1 MLAVLDETVG
11 TAMSQEQDEYHS
23 LIRSLK
29 QKWDDEDAARDE
41 LERRAKEIFLEDQAN
56 QIFAPIEHY
65 LTSLDK
71 VLHAVGASL
80 QINAVWEHLGD
91 QRLGRAAKV
100 TSSDP
105 NRQHSLD
112 FTIQGVSI
120 LFRDR
125 PYSFSNGI
133 KALMRVITHE
143 VEQFLT
149 PR

>member
-1 MLAVLDETVG
+1 MGD
-11 TAMSQEQDEYHS
+11 QQDEYHA
-23 LIRSLK
+23 LIRSLR
-29 QKWDDEDAARDE
+29 QRWDDEDEARDE
-41 LERRAKEIFLEDQAN
+41 REQRAKEIFLEEEAN

-65 LTSLDK
+65 LTRLNK
-71 VLHAVGASL
+71 VLHAVGASVE
-80 QINAVWEHLGD
+80 ISSVWEHLGD

-112 FTIQGVSI
+112 FTLQGVSI

-125 PYSFSNGI
+125 QYSLSNGI

-143 VEQFLT
+143 VEQFLR
-149 PR
+149 PP

>member
-1 MLAVLDETVG
+1 
-11 TAMSQEQDEYHS
+11 MSHQQDGYHS
-23 LIRSLK
+23 LIRSFK
-29 QKWDDEDAARDE
+29 QRWDDEDAARDE
-41 LERRAKEIFLEDQAN
+41 LERRAKEIFLEEQAN
-56 QIFAPIEHY
+56 QVFAPIEHY
-65 LTSLDK
+65 LTRLDK
-71 VLHAVGASL
+71 VVHDVGASVE
-80 QINAVWEHLGD
+80 ISPVWEHLGD

-125 PYSFSNGI
+125 PYSLSNGI

>member
-1 MLAVLDETVG
+1 MN
-11 TAMSQEQDEYHS
+11 QEQDEYHA

-29 QKWDDEDAARDE
+29 QRWDDEDAARDE
-41 LERRAKEIFLEDQAN
+41 LERRAKEMFLEDQAN

-65 LTSLDK
+65 LTRLDK
-71 VLHAVGASL
+71 VLQAVGASV
-80 QINAVWEHLGD
+80 QIDAVWQHLGD
-91 QRLGRAAKV
+91 RRLGRAAKV

-105 NRQHSLD
+105 NRQYSLD

-125 PYSFSNGI
+125 PYSFSYGI
-133 KALMRVITHE
+133 RSLIRVITRE
-143 VEQFLT
+143 VEQFLR

>member
-1 MLAVLDETVG
+1 
-11 TAMSQEQDEYHS
+11 MSHEQNGYHS
-23 LIRSLK
+23 VIRRLK
-29 QKWDDEDAARDE
+29 QRWDDEDAARDE
-41 LERRAKEIFLEDQAN
+41 LERRAKEIFLEGQAN

-65 LTSLDK
+65 LTRLDK
-71 VLHAVGASL
+71 VLHAVGASV
-80 QINAVWEHLGD
+80 QISAVWEHLGD

-100 TSSDP
+100 TSRDP

-120 LFRDR
+120 LYRDK

-133 KALMRVITHE
+133 KALIRVITRE

>member
-1 MLAVLDETVG
+1 
-11 TAMSQEQDEYHS
+11 MSHQHDGYHS
-23 LIRSLK
+23 LYRSFK
-29 QKWDDEDAARDE
+29 QRWDDEDAARDE
-41 LERRAKEIFLEDQAN
+41 LARRAKEIFLEEQAN

-65 LTSLDK
+65 LTRLNK
-71 VLHAVGASL
+71 VVHAVGASVE
-80 QINAVWEHLGD
+80 ISPVWEHLGD

-125 PYSFSNGI
+125 PYSLSNGI

>member
-1 MLAVLDETVG
+1 
-11 TAMSQEQDEYHS
+11 MSHQHDRYHS
-23 LIRSLK
+23 LIRSFK
-29 QKWDDEDAARDE
+29 QRWDYEDAARDE
-41 LERRAKEIFLEDQAN
+41 LARRAKEAFLEEQAN

-65 LTSLDK
+65 LTKLDEL
-71 VLHAVGASL
+71 LHAVDASVE
-80 QINAVWEHLGD
+80 ISPVWEHLGD

-100 TSSDP
+100 TSGDP
-105 NRQHSLD
+105 SRQHSLD
-112 FTIQGVSI
+112 FTIQAVSI

-133 KALMRVITHE
+133 KALMRVISHE

>member
-1 MLAVLDETVG
+1 MN
-11 TAMSQEQDEYHS
+11 QEQDEYHAR
-23 LIRSLK
+23 IRNLK
-29 QKWDDEDAARDE
+29 QRWDDEDAARDE

-65 LTSLDK
+65 LTRLDK
-71 VLHAVGASL
+71 VLHAVGASV
-80 QINAVWEHLGD
+80 QIDAVWQHLGD
-91 QRLGRAAKV
+91 QRLGRAARV
-100 TSSDP
+100 MSSDP

-112 FTIQGVSI
+112 FTIQGVSV

-133 KALMRVITHE
+133 KALLRAITHE

>member
-1 MLAVLDETVG
+1 MN
-11 TAMSQEQDEYHS
+11 QEQDEYHA

-29 QKWDDEDAARDE
+29 QRWDDEDAARDE

-56 QIFAPIEHY
+56 QIFAPIEDY
-65 LTSLDK
+65 LTRLDK
-71 VLHAVGASL
+71 VLHAVGASV
-80 QINAVWEHLGD
+80 QIDAVWQHLGD
-91 QRLGRAAKV
+91 QRLGRAARV
-100 TSSDP
+100 MSSDP

-112 FTIQGVSI
+112 FTIQGVSV

-133 KALMRVITHE
+133 KALLRAITHE

>member
-1 MLAVLDETVG
+1 
-11 TAMSQEQDEYHS
+11 MSHQQDGYHS
-23 LIRSLK
+23 LIRSFK
-29 QKWDDEDAARDE
+29 QRWDDEDAARDE
-41 LERRAKEIFLEDQAN
+41 LERRAKEIFLEEQAN
-56 QIFAPIEHY
+56 QVFAPIEHY
-65 LTSLDK
+65 LTRLDK
-71 VLHAVGASL
+71 VVHDVGASVE
-80 QINAVWEHLGD
+80 ISPVWEHLGD

-125 PYSFSNGI
+125 PYSLSTGI

>member
-1 MLAVLDETVG
+1 
-11 TAMSQEQDEYHS
+11 MSHQHDGYHS
-23 LIRSLK
+23 LYRSFK
-29 QKWDDEDAARDE
+29 QRWDDEDAARDE
-41 LERRAKEIFLEDQAN
+41 LARRAKEIFLEEQAN

-65 LTSLDK
+65 LTRLDK
-71 VLHAVGASL
+71 VVHAVGASVE
-80 QINAVWEHLGD
+80 ISPVWEHLGD

-125 PYSFSNGI
+125 PYSLSNGI

>member
-1 MLAVLDETVG
+1 MTVG

-41 LERRAKEIFLEDQAN
+41 LDWRAMDISLENQAN

-91 QRLGRAAKV
+91 QGLGRAAKV

-105 NRQHSLD
+105 NRQH
-112 FTIQGVSI
+112 
-120 LFRDR
+120 
-125 PYSFSNGI
+125 
-133 KALMRVITHE
+133 
-143 VEQFLT
+143 
-149 PR
+149 

>member
-1 MLAVLDETVG
+1 MNQQKD
-11 TAMSQEQDEYHS
+11 DYHA
-23 LIRSLK
+23 LIRSLNHR
-29 QKWDDEDAARDE
+29 WDDEDEARDE
-41 LERRAKEIFLEDQAN
+41 LERRAKEMFLESEAN
-56 QIFAPIEHY
+56 QLFAPIEHY
-65 LTSLDK
+65 LTRLDE
-71 VLHAVGASL
+71 VLQAVGASV
-80 QINAVWEHLGD
+80 QIDAAWRHLGD

-105 NRQHSLD
+105 NRQRSLD
-112 FTIQGVSI
+112 FSIQGVSI

-125 PYSFSNGI
+125 PYSLSNGI

>member
-1 MLAVLDETVG
+1 
-11 TAMSQEQDEYHS
+11 MSDQQDGYHS
-23 LIRSLK
+23 LIRSFK
-29 QKWDDEDAARDE
+29 QRWDDEDAARDE
-41 LERRAKEIFLEDQAN
+41 LQQRAKEIFLEEQAN
-56 QIFAPIEHY
+56 QVFAPIEHY
-65 LTSLDK
+65 LTRLDK
-71 VLHAVGASL
+71 VVHAVGASVE
-80 QINAVWEHLGD
+80 ISPVWEHLGD

-105 NRQHSLD
+105 SRQHSLD

-125 PYSFSNGI
+125 PYSLSNGI

-149 PR
+149 PQ

>member
-1 MLAVLDETVG
+1 MN
-11 TAMSQEQDEYHS
+11 QEQDEYHA

-29 QKWDDEDAARDE
+29 QRWDDEDAARDE

-65 LTSLDK
+65 LTRLDK
-71 VLHAVGASL
+71 VLRAVGASV
-80 QINAVWEHLGD
+80 QIDAVWQHLGD
-91 QRLGRAAKV
+91 RRLGRAAKV

-105 NRQHSLD
+105 NRQYSLD

-125 PYSFSNGI
+125 PYSLSNGI

>member
-1 MLAVLDETVG
+1 M
-11 TAMSQEQDEYHS
+11 
-23 LIRSLK
+23 
-29 QKWDDEDAARDE
+29 
-41 LERRAKEIFLEDQAN
+41 N

-65 LTSLDK
+65 LTKLNK
-71 VLHAVGASL
+71 VVHAVGASVE
-80 QINAVWEHLGD
+80 ISPVWEHLGD
-91 QRLGRAAKV
+91 QRLGRVAKV
-100 TSSDP
+100 ASSDP

-120 LFRDR
+120 VFRDR
-125 PYSFSNGI
+125 PYSLSNGI

>member
-1 MLAVLDETVG
+1 MN
-11 TAMSQEQDEYHS
+11 QEQDEYHA

-29 QKWDDEDAARDE
+29 QRWDDEDAARDE

-65 LTSLDK
+65 LTRLDK
-71 VLHAVGASL
+71 VLRAVGASV
-80 QINAVWEHLGD
+80 QIDAVWQHLGD
-91 QRLGRAAKV
+91 RRLGRAAKV

-105 NRQHSLD
+105 NRQYSLD

-133 KALMRVITHE
+133 RSLIRVITRE

>member
-1 MLAVLDETVG
+1 
-11 TAMSQEQDEYHS
+11 MSNKHDKS
-23 LIRSLK
+23 DPSIRNLK
-29 QKWDDEDAARDE
+29 QSWDDKDATRKK
-41 LERRAKEIFLEDQAN
+41 LEQREKQLFLEDQAN

-65 LTSLDK
+65 LTRLDK
-71 VLHAVGASL
+71 VLHAVGASV
-80 QINAVWEHLGD
+80 QIDAVWQHLGD
-91 QRLGRAAKV
+91 QRLGRAARV
-100 TSSDP
+100 MSSDP

-112 FTIQGVSI
+112 FTIQGVSV

-133 KALMRVITHE
+133 KALLRAITHE

>member
-1 MLAVLDETVG
+1 
-11 TAMSQEQDEYHS
+11 MSDQQDRYHS
-23 LIRSLK
+23 LIRSFK
-29 QKWDDEDAARDE
+29 QRWDDEDAARDE
-41 LERRAKEIFLEDQAN
+41 REQRAKEIFLEEQAN

-65 LTSLDK
+65 LTKLNK
-71 VLHAVGASL
+71 VVHAVGASVEISPEW
-80 QINAVWEHLGD
+80 QHLGD
-91 QRLGRAAKV
+91 RVAKV

-112 FTIQGVSI
+112 FTIRGVSI
-120 LFRDR
+120 VFRDR

>member
-1 MLAVLDETVG
+1 MN
-11 TAMSQEQDEYHS
+11 QEQDEYHA

-29 QKWDDEDAARDE
+29 QRWDDEDAARDE

-65 LTSLDK
+65 LTRLDK
-71 VLHAVGASL
+71 VLHAVGASV
-80 QINAVWEHLGD
+80 QIDAVWQHLGD
-91 QRLGRAAKV
+91 RRLGRAAKV

-125 PYSFSNGI
+125 SYSFSYGI
-133 KALMRVITHE
+133 RSLIRVITRE

>member
-1 MLAVLDETVG
+1 MAVLR
-11 TAMSQEQDEYHS
+11 
-23 LIRSLK
+23 LI
-29 QKWDDEDAARDE
+29 
-41 LERRAKEIFLEDQAN
+41 
-56 QIFAPIEHY
+56 
-65 LTSLDK
+65 T
-71 VLHAVGASL
+71 VLHAVGASV
-80 QINAVWEHLGD
+80 QINGVWEHLGD
-91 QRLGRAAKV
+91 QGLGRAAKV
-100 TSSDP
+100 MSSDL

-125 PYSFSNGI
+125 PYSLSNGI

>member
-1 MLAVLDETVG
+1 MHLFA
-11 TAMSQEQDEYHS
+11 A
-23 LIRSLK
+23 LK
-29 QKWDDEDAARDE
+29 QRWDDEDAARDE

-65 LTSLDK
+65 LTRLDK
-71 VLHAVGASL
+71 VLHAVGASV
-80 QINAVWEHLGD
+80 QIDAVWQHLGD
-91 QRLGRAAKV
+91 RRLGRAAKV

-133 KALMRVITHE
+133 KALIRVITRE
-143 VEQFLT
+143 VEQFPT

>member
-1 MLAVLDETVG
+1 
-11 TAMSQEQDEYHS
+11 MSDQQDRYHS
-23 LIRSLK
+23 LIRTFK
-29 QKWDDEDAARDE
+29 QRWDDEDAARDE
-41 LERRAKEIFLEDQAN
+41 REQRAKEIFLEEQAN

-65 LTSLDK
+65 LTKLNK
-71 VLHAVGASL
+71 AVHAVGAS
-80 QINAVWEHLGD
+80 IEISPVWEHLGD

>member
-1 MLAVLDETVG
+1 MK
-11 TAMSQEQDEYHS
+11 QEKDEYHS

-29 QKWDDEDAARDE
+29 QRWDNEDAAKDE

-56 QIFAPIEHY
+56 QIFAPIEHH

-71 VLHAVGASL
+71 VLHAVGASV

-112 FTIQGVSI
+112 FVIQGVSI

>member
-1 MLAVLDETVG
+1 
-11 TAMSQEQDEYHS
+11 MSDQQDRYHS
-23 LIRSLK
+23 LIRTFK
-29 QKWDDEDAARDE
+29 QRWDDEDAARDE
-41 LERRAKEIFLEDQAN
+41 REQRAKEILLEEQAN

-65 LTSLDK
+65 LTKLNK
-71 VLHAVGASL
+71 VVHAVGASVEISPEW
-80 QINAVWEHLGD
+80 QHLGD

-100 TSSDP
+100 MSSDP
-105 NRQHSLD
+105 SRQHSLD

-143 VEQFLT
+143 VEQFLP

>member
-1 MLAVLDETVG
+1 MN
-11 TAMSQEQDEYHS
+11 QEQDEYHA

-29 QKWDDEDAARDE
+29 QRWDDEDAARDE
-41 LERRAKEIFLEDQAN
+41 LEWRAKEMFLEDQAN

-65 LTSLDK
+65 LTRLDK
-71 VLHAVGASL
+71 VLHAAGASV
-80 QINAVWEHLGD
+80 QIDAGWQHLD
-91 QRLGRAAKV
+91 DRRLGRAAKV

-112 FTIQGVSI
+112 FTIQGMSI

-133 KALMRVITHE
+133 KALMRAITQTQN
-143 VEQFLT
+143 VLLSAT
-149 PR
+149 

>member
-1 MLAVLDETVG
+1 MN
-11 TAMSQEQDEYHS
+11 QEQDEYHA

-29 QKWDDEDAARDE
+29 QRWDDEDAERDE
-41 LERRAKEIFLEDQAN
+41 LERRAKETFLEDEAN

-65 LTSLDK
+65 LTRLDK
-71 VLHAVGASL
+71 VLHAVGASV
-80 QINAVWEHLGD
+80 QIDAVWQHLGD
-91 QRLGRAAKV
+91 QRLGRAARV
-100 TSSDP
+100 MSSDP

-133 KALMRVITHE
+133 KALLPAITHE

>member
-1 MLAVLDETVG
+1 MTAG
-11 TAMSQEQDEYHS
+11 TSMNQEQDEYHA

-29 QKWDDEDAARDE
+29 QRWDDEDAARDE

-56 QIFAPIEHY
+56 QIFAPIEDY
-65 LTSLDK
+65 LTRLDK
-71 VLHAVGASL
+71 VLHAVGASV
-80 QINAVWEHLGD
+80 QIDAVWQHLGD
-91 QRLGRAAKV
+91 QRLGRAARV
-100 TSSDP
+100 MSSDP

-112 FTIQGVSI
+112 FTIQGLSV

-133 KALMRVITHE
+133 KALLRAITHE

>member
-1 MLAVLDETVG
+1 
-11 TAMSQEQDEYHS
+11 MSHQQDRYHS
-23 LIRSLK
+23 LIRSFK
-29 QKWDDEDAARDE
+29 QRWDDEDAARDE
-41 LERRAKEIFLEDQAN
+41 LERRAKEIFLEEQAN
-56 QIFAPIEHY
+56 QVFAPIEHY
-65 LTSLDK
+65 LTRLDK
-71 VLHAVGASL
+71 VVHDVGASVE
-80 QINAVWEHLGD
+80 ISPVWEHLGD

>member
-1 MLAVLDETVG
+1 MN
-11 TAMSQEQDEYHS
+11 QEQDEYHA

-29 QKWDDEDAARDE
+29 QRWDDEDAARDE

-65 LTSLDK
+65 LTRLDK
-71 VLHAVGASL
+71 VLHAVGASV
-80 QINAVWEHLGD
+80 QIDAVWQHLGD
-91 QRLGRAAKV
+91 QRLGRAARV
-100 TSSDP
+100 MSSDP

-112 FTIQGVSI
+112 FTIQGVSV

-133 KALMRVITHE
+133 KALLRAITHE